1 MELLVNLKFKLK
13 SSIVFVFMVCLVYYF
28 TMTLFKMDDSLKPLA
43 ERMKPV
49 SFDEFVGQEHV
60 TGQGKALRRLIEAD
74 RLTSIILYGPPG
86 CGKTS
91 IANVISNITKAGF
104 VVLNAVTH
112 GLKELRQVIN
122 QAKDNAEMYSKRTI
136 VFIDEIHRFNKT
148 QQDGLLPAVEKGHI
162 ILIGATTFNPFFYL
176 VPALASRTTLI
187 ELKPLDEKSL
197 KQIAQNALNDKKR
210 GLGNKKVKMEDRVLD
225 FLILQSGGDSR
236 RLLNALE
243 IAVLTTPENDKGEI
257 VITREDA
264 EQSIQRRGVLYDR
277 DGDFHYDIISAFIK
291 SMRGSDVNASLYYLA
306 RMLEAGEE
314 ISFIARRC
322 AIFAAEDVGLA
333 EPFALTFAES
343 AYSLVEKIGMPE
355 SRLILAQLVTFLAGS
370 PKSNSTTI
378 AIGKAIEYVNTNE
391 MLQVPS
397 HLKDSHYKG
406 AKKLGHGLGYK
417 YPHDYPG
424 HWVEQNYLETQL
436 DFYTPTENGKEINVK
451 KYLEWIE
458 SLRKKHGK

>member
-1 MELLVNLKFKLK
+1 M
-13 SSIVFVFMVCLVYYF
+13 S
-28 TMTLFKMDDSLKPLA
+28 LFKMDDSLKPLA
-43 ERMKPV
+43 ERMKPEN
-49 SFDEFVGQEHV
+49 FDDFFGQEHV
-60 TGQGKALRRLIEAD
+60 TGSGKILRRLIEAD

-91 IANVISNITKAGF
+91 IANVISKKTNAGF
-104 VVLNAVTH
+104 VTLNAVTD
-112 GLKELRQVIN
+112 GLKELRQVIK
-122 QAKDNAEMYSKRTI
+122 QAKDNAAMYSTRTI

-187 ELKPLDEKSL
+187 KLEPLDEIAMKN
-197 KQIAQNALNDKKR
+197 IAQNAINDSKR
-210 GLGNKKVKMEDRVLD
+210 GLGKKHLVVSDEVLD
-225 FLILQSGGDSR
+225 FFVLQSGGDSR

-243 IAVLTTPENDKGEI
+243 IAALTTNANLEGKI
-257 VITREDA
+257 VVTLEDA
-264 EQSIQRRGVLYDR
+264 EQSIQRKGILYDR
-277 DGDFHYDIISAFIK
+277 DGDSHYDIISAFIK

-322 AIFAAEDVGLA
+322 AILAAEDVGLA

-343 AYSLVEKIGMPE
+343 AYSLIEKIGMPE
-355 SRLILAQLVTFLAGS
+355 SRLILAELVAFLAGS

-378 AIGKAIEYVNTNE
+378 AIGKATDYVNNNNT
-391 MLQVPS
+391 LGVPP
-397 HLKDSHYKG
+397 HLRDSSYKS
-406 AKKLGHGLGYK
+406 AKKLGHGVGYK
-417 YPHDYPG
+417 YPHNYPG
-424 HWVEQNYLETQL
+424 HWVDQQYLEQPL
-436 DFYTPTENGKEINVK
+436 EFYTPTENGKEINIK

-458 SLRKKHGK
+458 SLKEKYSKSNE